1 MSEFIGHSS
10 TGHSNLDVSA
20 LADGPLQ
27 QLQSPFLEEANIR
40 LFVKRDDLIHPL
52 FGGNKWRKLKYNLI
66 FAKENQYETLLTF
79 GGAWS
84 NHIYATAAAAK
95 HFGFNSIGI
104 IRGEKHT
111 PLNATLT
118 FAEACG
124 MQLHYVSRAE
134 YRQKHETQYQ
144 QKLKQQFGN
153 VYILPEGG
161 SNALAMKGCEE
172 IIDEIDV
179 YTQPIVDYF
188 KLAPSELFLNYR
200 KKVGHSGHLDCTF
213 GMMEQIHEK
222 FPDFMN
228 AGLETYLKDTK
239 SQSNEKAKIIVPEI
253 QLKIANDIISTLKIE
268 FGENEKGWWSQG
280 VPKTIR
286 IKVAQRREDDPD
298 RPALEE
304 SFDLINYKQV
314 ILDNW
319 PLFGEKYSRGKGK
332 KNDKMS
338 WMEELNV
345 IRRKVAHPE
354 RGRVTIDELGFLN
367 EITRWLDK

>member
-1 MSEFIGHSS
+1 MSEVIGHSS
-10 TGHSNLDVSA
+10 TGYSNLDVSA
-20 LADGPLQ
+20 LADSPLQ
-27 QLQSPFLEEANIR
+27 QLQSPFLEQANIR

-144 QKLKQQFGN
+144 KKLKQQFGN

-172 IIDEIDV
+172 II
-179 YTQPIVDYF
+179 
-188 KLAPSELFLNYR
+188 
-200 KKVGHSGHLDCTF
+200 
-213 GMMEQIHEK
+213 
-222 FPDFMN
+222 
-228 AGLETYLKDTK
+228 
-239 SQSNEKAKIIVPEI
+239 
-253 QLKIANDIISTLKIE
+253 
-268 FGENEKGWWSQG
+268 
-280 VPKTIR
+280 
-286 IKVAQRREDDPD
+286 
-298 RPALEE
+298 
-304 SFDLINYKQV
+304 
-314 ILDNW
+314 
-319 PLFGEKYSRGKGK
+319 
-332 KNDKMS
+332 
-338 WMEELNV
+338 
-345 IRRKVAHPE
+345 
-354 RGRVTIDELGFLN
+354 N
-367 EITRWLDK
+367 EITQPFDVICCASGTGATLAGLIDAIKPTQNAIGFSALKGGDFLNDEVKTFLNRKDPGTNWRIETGFHFGGYAKISDELVKFIKGFQSQYDIPLDAVYTGKMFYGLFKLIETGTFDPGTTIVAVHSGGLQGNKGFNL